1 MDEEFDYLREKA
13 YIVAEK
19 EHQYKLDLKE
29 EFELKPA
36 KIEVKQIKTK
46 QYVTESTKSIN
57 V

>member
-13 YIVAEK
+13 YIAAEK

-46 QYVTESTKSIN
+46 QYDSANKESN
-57 V
+57 